1 MINIG
6 KYENCVCQSRGN
18 PHALC
23 DGALIFE
30 ENGIKTRLIPKHGE
44 EAKALVIDGC
54 ICNDKKRCDGMFL
67 LKGNQKC
74 AALLVELKGIRID
87 EAAEQLAWTK
97 NNRIEYKEIIELFV
111 ADCNR
116 RVYEHA
122 FIISNYIPTK
132 RELIQYEN
140 QYQIRIKSIVHSEPT
155 KPIPDLREYL

>member
-1 MINIG
+1 MINIH
-6 KYENCVCQSRGN
+6 KYENCVCQSRRN
-18 PHALC
+18 PHVLC
-23 DGALIFE
+23 DGNLIFE
-30 ENGIKTRLIPKHGE
+30 ENGIKGLLPKQGE

-54 ICNDKKRCDGMFL
+54 VCKDNNPRCDGMFL

-97 NNRIEYKEIIELFV
+97 NNRIEYREIIELFV

-132 RELIQYEN
+132 RELIHFEN

-155 KPIPDLREYL
+155 KPITDLREYL